1 MSKINLDF
9 DFLFKLLC
17 ENEKLLKELREE
29 KAAHTET
36 KARVIFASHILNGNR
51 PEAKR
56 EFTNEYDMRIKNLI
70 VENGKLKR
78 EIEDYKKSLNSW
90 IDKYHNMV

>member
-36 KARVIFASHILNGNR
+36 KNRVIFATHILNGNR
-51 PEAKR
+51 DEATK
-56 EFTNEYDMRIKNLI
+56 EFTNEYDKQIKNLI
-70 VENGKLKR
+70 SENGKLNR
-78 EIEDYKKSLNSW
+78 EIENYKKSLTAW
-90 IDKYHNMV
+90 HNKFNKMV

>member
-36 KARVIFASHILNGNR
+36 KNRVIFATHILNGHR
-51 PEAKR
+51 DDRVE
-56 EFTNEYDMRIKNLI
+56 EFKIEHKIK
-70 VENGKLKR
+70 
-78 EIEDYKKSLNSW
+78 
-90 IDKYHNMV
+90 

>member
-36 KARVIFASHILNGNR
+36 KNRVIFATHILNGNR
-51 PEAKR
+51 DEATK
-56 EFTNEYDMRIKNLI
+56 EFTNEYDKQIKNLI
-70 VENGKLKR
+70 SENGKLNR
-78 EIEDYKKSLNSW
+78 EIADYKKSITAWHLKFN
-90 IDKYHNMV
+90 KMV